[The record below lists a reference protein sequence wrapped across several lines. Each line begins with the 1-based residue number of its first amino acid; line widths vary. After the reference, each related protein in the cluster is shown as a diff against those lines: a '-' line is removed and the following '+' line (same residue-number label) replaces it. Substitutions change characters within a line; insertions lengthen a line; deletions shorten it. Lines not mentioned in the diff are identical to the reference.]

1 VVLPAVNQQRQ
12 ELFTKGGKMF
22 ENIEK
27 VLQRYNHLS
36 TLLTQPEVFN
46 DTKEYTRNI
55 KEKNEIEPLALA
67 YQSYK
72 ELEKNIESA
81 KQLLNTGDDDIKL
94 LAKEEL
100 QSLEKQKE
108 MVENKLKEL
117 ILPKDPMDS
126 KNVLLE
132 IRAGAGGEES
142 ALFAG
147 DLLKMYL
154 KYAEKKKW
162 RADVLSQSITGMG
175 GYKEIIVLIEGDK
188 VYSRLKFESGVHRVQ
203 RVPKTEASGRIHT
216 STATVAILP
225 EADDVEID
233 VKTDDLKIDTF
244 RAGGHGGQNVNK
256 LETAIRITHIPT
268 GMVVACQDERSQ
280 YQNKI
285 KAMKILKSRLL
296 TMNIEKQTSERAQDR
311 KNQVGT
317 GDRSEK
323 IRTYNFPQNR
333 VTDHRINYTVY
344 ALNSIL
350 AGDIDEFI
358 DTLTAYFRANEL
370 ANVISAK

>member
-1 VVLPAVNQQRQ
+1 
-12 ELFTKGGKMF
+12 MF

-27 VLQRYNHLS
+27 VSRRYDQLES
-36 TLLTQPEVFN
+36 MLTDPAIFGN
-46 DTKEYTRNI
+46 PKEYTRYI
-55 KEKNEIEPLALA
+55 KEKNEIEPLVLA
-67 YQSYK
+67 YRKYRS
-72 ELEKNIESA
+72 LEKEIEST
-81 KQLLNTGDDDIKL
+81 KQLLNAGDEEIKQ
-94 LAKEEL
+94 LAKDEL
-100 QSLEKQKE
+100 QSLEAQKE
-108 MVENKLKEL
+108 QTGDRLKDL
-117 ILPKDPMDS
+117 ILPKDPLDS

-154 KYAEKKKW
+154 RYAEKRKW
-162 RADVLSQSITGMG
+162 HTEILSANTTGIG
-175 GYKEIIVLIEGDK
+175 GYKEVVVLIEGEK

-225 EADDVEID
+225 AADDVEVEVRPD
-233 VKTDDLKIDTF
+233 EVTIDTF

-256 LETAIRITHIPT
+256 LETAIRITHLPT
-268 GMVVACQDERSQ
+268 GMVVICQDERSQ
-280 YQNKI
+280 YQNKV

-296 TMNIEKQTSERAQDR
+296 TMNMEKQVAERAQNR
-311 KNQVGT
+311 KSQVGT

-333 VTDHRINYTVY
+333 ITDHRINLTVY
-344 ALNSIL
+344 NLNSIL
-350 AGDIDEFI
+350 SGDIDAFI
-358 DTLTAYFRANEL
+358 DALIAYHRANEL
-370 ANVISAK
+370 ANAAAAK

>member
-1 VVLPAVNQQRQ
+1 
-12 ELFTKGGKMF
+12 MF

-27 VLQRYNHLS
+27 VLQRYNQLNA
-36 TLLTQPEVFN
+36 LLATPEIFN
-46 DTKEYTRNI
+46 NPREYTKYIR
-55 KEKNEIEPLALA
+55 EKSEIEPLAMTYQGYKDVEKSILA
-67 YQSYK
+67 TR
-72 ELEKNIESA
+72 
-81 KQLLNTGDDDIKL
+81 QLFDTDDEDMKL
-94 LAKEEL
+94 LAREEL
-100 QSLEKQKE
+100 QTLERKRE
-108 MVENKLKEL
+108 SIESRLKDL
-117 ILPKDPMDS
+117 ILPKDPLDA

-147 DLLKMYL
+147 DLLRMYL

-162 RADVLSQSITGMG
+162 RTEILSENTTGMG
-175 GYKEIIVLIEGDK
+175 GYKEVIVLIEGEK
-188 VYSRLKFESGVHRVQ
+188 VYSLLKFESGVHRVQ

-225 EADDVEID
+225 EADDVEIEI
-233 VKTDDLKIDTF
+233 KNDDLKVDTF

-256 LETAIRITHIPT
+256 LETAIRITHVPT
-268 GMVVACQDERSQ
+268 GTIVVCQDERSQ
-280 YQNKI
+280 YQNKM

-296 TMNIEKQTSERAQDR
+296 TSNMEKQTSERAQDR

-344 ALNSIL
+344 TLSSIL
-350 AGDIDEFI
+350 SGDIDEFV
-358 DTLTAYFRANEL
+358 DQLTAFYRANEL
-370 ANVISAK
+370 SSAMGENKH